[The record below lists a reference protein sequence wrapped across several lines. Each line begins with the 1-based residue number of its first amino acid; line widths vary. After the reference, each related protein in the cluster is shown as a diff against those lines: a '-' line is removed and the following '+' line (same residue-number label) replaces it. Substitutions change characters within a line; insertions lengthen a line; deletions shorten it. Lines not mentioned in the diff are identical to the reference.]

1 MDDFGMNDSYYGE
14 GGFNNPTDG
23 QDGGAPQRTQT
34 RQYITPA
41 TIKQVNDAEQMVID
55 HDWVINNVNLNM
67 VTLVG
72 IVRSITEAK
81 STIQI
86 TIEDGTGSLN
96 FRKWI
101 TQESSLEIE
110 REKLA
115 PFLNGYVR
123 VTGYLKQQNETKT
136 FNLVTIK
143 PVEDH
148 NEVIY
153 HQLNAI
159 YWHLAAQGAVGK
171 NGAKSED
178 KSLFIGDEKS
188 QLGLSAVDR
197 VLKIIRER
205 ASGMEEGVTVNFIAA
220 KLQLDEDSVRRF
232 CNDLSEA
239 GKIYNGYVDDSYLA
253 LENIY

>member
-1 MDDFGMNDSYYGE
+1 MDDYGMNDSYYGE
-14 GGFNNPTDG
+14 GGFNNPTDA
-23 QDGGAPQRTQT
+23 QDGNAPQKPQT

-81 STIQI
+81 STILI
-86 TIEDGTGSLN
+86 TIEDGTGSLS

-101 TQESSLEIE
+101 TQESSIEIE
-110 REKLA
+110 REKLT

-159 YWHLAAQGAVGK
+159 YWHLAAQGAVSK
-171 NGAKSED
+171 NGAKPEE
-178 KSLFIGDEKS
+178 KSLFVGDERS
-188 QLGLSAVDR
+188 QLGLSDSDR

-220 KLQLDEDSVRRF
+220 KLQLDENSVRNF

-239 GKIYNGYVDDSYLA
+239 GKIYNGYVDDSYLS
-253 LENIY
+253 LENMY